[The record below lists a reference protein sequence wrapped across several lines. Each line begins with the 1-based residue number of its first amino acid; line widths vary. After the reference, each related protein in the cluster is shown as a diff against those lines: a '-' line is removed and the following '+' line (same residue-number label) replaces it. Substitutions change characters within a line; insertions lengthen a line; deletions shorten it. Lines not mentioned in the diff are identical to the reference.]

1 MSVKITKKQTL
12 ILNFIS
18 DFTQERGFS
27 PSYREIMTGVGL
39 SSVASVAEH
48 ISNLVEKGALKKTP
62 GAARSLEV
70 VDLTHPE
77 TVELFEQA
85 LEKVDTEDVKILKR
99 AAEILDLNLEI
110 ADAEDAK

>member
-1 MSVKITKKQTL
+1 MGVKITKKQML

-27 PSYREIMTGVGL
+27 PSYREIMTGVNL

-48 ISNLVEKGALKKTP
+48 INNLVAKGALKKTP

-70 VDLTHPE
+70 IDLTHPE
-77 TVELFEQA
+77 TVALFNQA
-85 LEKVDTEDVKILKR
+85 LTNASPEDREILLQ
-99 AAEILDLNLEI
+99 AAQILDLDLESELPDG
-110 ADAEDAK
+110 A